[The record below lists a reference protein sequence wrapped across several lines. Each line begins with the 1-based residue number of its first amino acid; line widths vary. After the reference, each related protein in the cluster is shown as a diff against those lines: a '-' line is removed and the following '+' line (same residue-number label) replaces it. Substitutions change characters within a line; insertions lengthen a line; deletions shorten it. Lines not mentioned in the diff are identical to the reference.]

1 MIQVRKMT
9 EADLEEAGKTFIAG
23 RTFMR
28 RNGNHVQW
36 INGYP
41 SETDAKNDIEN
52 GNGYVIEEKGE
63 ILAVFAMIPGEEAT
77 YRYIEGRWSSDMPY
91 CTIHRLASNGKRP
104 HIADICFDFCKTQ
117 CAYLRVDTHEDNI
130 VMQNAILR
138 NDFKKCGT
146 IYLTDGSPRIA
157 FDYISKG

>member
-1 MIQVRKMT
+1 
-9 EADLEEAGKTFIAG
+9 
-23 RTFMR
+23 
-28 RNGNHVQW
+28 
-36 INGYP
+36 
-41 SETDAKNDIEN
+41 
-52 GNGYVIEEKGE
+52 
-63 ILAVFAMIPGEEAT
+63 
-77 YRYIEGRWSSDMPY
+77 MPY

-104 HIADICFDFCKTQ
+104 HIADNCFDFCKTQ